1 MTFALFVSQYLYS
14 EISVARFP
22 ETSELACF
30 RGAFLMLQMPEISVE
45 ICRSLSSR
53 VCGQEAEQR
62 TTERPMQAR

>member
-1 MTFALFVSQYLYS
+1 MTVVIPA
-14 EISVARFP
+14 EARLLSLSG
-22 ETSELACF
+22 ESS
-30 RGAFLMLQMPEISVE
+30 RDRMLQMPEISVE